1 MHETPR
7 HDLPAAAPSRI
18 EALPAADAGAQVDA
32 PPTPSSGPPAD
43 GADDLPAHDRRE
55 RRTSLEL
62 PRSLRGVLPTLG
74 AVAAPP
80 TAVIGIAYYFSVKRQ
95 ETLAHHFGIDNSLL
109 GYSTQDYLLRG
120 ADAIFL
126 LLLFSALVGLVAIQL
141 HLAVMRAHDGPHTVW
156 LMRVSVAL
164 RVVGA
169 VLLVAGLAAVFRPLP
184 VEPHFVLRSLS
195 FGIGIVLIAYG
206 VYLAGTLRSGSAG
219 SERSGRAGRE
229 ESGDSSWM
237 SSVSVVLVAVVL
249 LLSVFWTTKDLA
261 QALGRDQARD
271 LERAL
276 ATRPAAVVYSDRRLH
291 IDASDVTETRL
302 AGEDGYR
309 FRYAGLRLLVRSGG
323 NYFLVPDSWS
333 RSDGVVVVLP
343 DTDMLRVEFS
353 PGGR

>member
-7 HDLPAAAPSRI
+7 HDLPAATPPRI
-18 EALPAADAGAQVDA
+18 EVLAPGDAEHPVDA
-32 PPTPSSGPPAD
+32 PPTARSGSRTD
-43 GADDLPAHDRRE
+43 GADDLPAAEQPE
-55 RRTSLEL
+55 RRPSLEM
-62 PRSLRGVLPTLG
+62 PRSLKSVLSTLG
-74 AVAAPP
+74 AIAAPP

-126 LLLFSALVGLVAIQL
+126 LLLFSALIGLIAIQL
-141 HLAVMRAHDGPHTVW
+141 HLAVTRRFHGARAVW

-164 RVVGA
+164 RVVGV
-169 VLLVAGLAAVFRPLP
+169 VLLVAGLVAVFRPLP
-184 VEPHFVLRSLS
+184 LEPHFVLRSLS

-206 VYLAGTLRSGSAG
+206 VYLAGALRPRPAG
-219 SERSGRAGRE
+219 SETSGRTGRPG
-229 ESGDSSWM
+229 SGESSWM
-237 SSVSVVLVAVVL
+237 STVSVVLVAVVL

-261 QALGRDQARD
+261 QALGRDQAQD

-276 ATRPAAVVYSDRRLH
+276 GTRPAAVVYSDRRLH
-291 IDASDVTETRL
+291 IDASDVNETRL

-323 NYFLVPDSWS
+323 KYFLVPDSWS
-333 RSDGVVVVLP
+333 HSDGVVVVLP
-343 DTDMLRVEFS
+343 DTDMLRVEFGPGS
-353 PGGR
+353 P